1 MNMDDNVPVH
11 SRAQFVAISADDSS
25 LCPVHC
31 EGTDPFPANFD
42 VLSQGALR
50 LRNTFDVHPG
60 SRIVFEDPQEQVLL
74 GQFGG
79 LTIFAKVLP
88 SPEQTSS
95 VISFQELNDAC
106 RVLVKLVSVLDTLFV
121 TLLVV
126 LFHVLHSEE
135 TATWELLF

>member
-1 MNMDDNVPVH
+1 MLVFSELARLFLSEEKKP
-11 SRAQFVAISADDSS
+11 
-25 LCPVHC
+25 
-31 EGTDPFPANFD
+31 NF
-42 VLSQGALR
+42 
-50 LRNTFDVHPG
+50 
-60 SRIVFEDPQEQVLL
+60 EE
-74 GQFGG
+74 FGG

-126 LFHVLHSEE
+126 LLHVLHSEE
-135 TATWELLF
+135 TVIWELLFWVGTKVLS